1 MQFHRRQCRVTADAR
16 MQIAQHLGKCQA
28 VGIEQIRRRF
38 HLVQHC
44 GNRREPARVL
54 GSENRVQRC
63 GNAFALLQ
71 VFVKQLLAHAAGG
84 GAIAGRLFVLIGQQH
99 DDAAVPVQLF
109 AQLRDQFTGGVPG
122 LVRLRASARC
132 SRGLRSAGSIAGVLR
147 AAAGQCQHSHATC
160 AQQQAMQRRCG
171 HDGVLGERDNRRSMR
186 ADMQKAR
193 LAAGLR
199 VLTWRWPG

>member
-122 LVRLRASARC
+122 LVRLRA
-132 SRGLRSAGSIAGVLR
+132 
-147 AAAGQCQHSHATC
+147 AAGQCQHSHATC

>member
-1 MQFHRRQCRVTADAR
+1 MQFHRRQCRVAADAR

-44 GNRREPARVL
+44 GNRREPACIL
-54 GSENRVQRC
+54 GSQNRVQRC

-71 VFVKQLLAHAAGG
+71 VFMKQLLAHAAGG
-84 GAIAGRLFVLIGQQH
+84 GAIAWRLFVLIGQQH

-109 AQLRDQFTGGVPG
+109 AQLRDHRMRGVAG
-122 LVRLRASARC
+122 LIGLCACGRC
-132 SRGLRSAGSIAGVLR
+132 SGGFRSRCGIACGRL
-147 AAAGQCQHSHATC
+147 AAAGQCQHSDATC

-171 HDGVLGERDNRRSMR
+171 HDGVLGERDNRHSMR

-193 LAAGLR
+193 LAAGLLE
-199 VLTWRWPG
+199 LTWRWPG